1 MRDVLTR
8 SQLKRLVEHKYNVAG
23 VSLTEPL
30 FQGFWQWV
38 VDRIPDWWAPNAL
51 TLAGLAVNVAT
62 TVILMVYSPDAVSE
76 PSFWSFF
83 LCSAG
88 LFVYMTLD
96 AIDGKQARRT
106 RSSSPLG
113 ELFDHGCDAISIA
126 FIIVGACIALQLGG
140 SPRLMLF
147 KCFGTMFIF
156 YAAHWQAYCSG
167 QLRFGTVDVTEAELS
182 IILLHLLTG
191 FLGPSFWNTELPWL
205 GLELRLLPTVYSIV
219 GAIVSLSCNL
229 NVILM
234 EGGTGRNGSTVAGT
248 SVLSPFIPIGIL
260 IALAV
265 TIWAKSTTGVFQQN
279 IVLYII
285 SFGLASSKVTIR
297 LVVAHMSRTEMDML
311 DSSLFGPGLLFL
323 NQYFNTF
330 FNELIVLWIFFI
342 ACTADIVL
350 YSARVC
356 HQMATHMNISIL
368 SIAPP
373 KPVVDGGGATTVG
386 VGNDVG
392 NKPVDR
398 SVANVR
404 KSRDDSGTASSH
416 SRSSS
421 SSSCDAS
428 TQLPSGAAI
437 RARITQRCS

>member
-1 MRDVLTR
+1 MKDVLTR

-23 VSLTEPL
+23 VSLAEPL
-30 FQGFWQWV
+30 FQSFWQWI

-51 TLAGLAVNVAT
+51 TLAGLIINVVT
-62 TVILMVYSPDAVSE
+62 TVILMLFSADAVAE
-76 PSFWSFF
+76 PHFWSFF

-96 AIDGKQARRT
+96 AIDGKQARKT
-106 RSSSPLG
+106 NSSSPLG
-113 ELFDHGCDAISIA
+113 ELFDHGCDAVSIA
-126 FIIVGACIALQLGG
+126 FIVCGMCIAMQLGQ

-147 KCFGTMFIF
+147 ECFGTLFVF
-156 YAAHWQAYCSG
+156 YTAHWQAYCSG
-167 QLRFGTVDVTEAELS
+167 QLRFGRIDVTEAEIS

-191 FLGPSFWNTELPWL
+191 FLGPSFWSTELPWI
-205 GLELRLLPTVYSIV
+205 GMELKVILATYSIT
-219 GAIVSLSCNL
+219 GAIVSLCSNF
-229 NVILM
+229 NIILM
-234 EGGTGRNGSTVAGT
+234 EGGIGRNGSTVAGT

-265 TIWAKSTTGVFQQN
+265 TIWTKSITRVFQQN
-279 IVLYII
+279 FVLYII
-285 SFGLASSKVTIR
+285 SFGIASSKVSIR

-342 ACTADIVL
+342 VCLTDLIL
-350 YSARVC
+350 YSVRLC
-356 HQMATHMNISIL
+356 LQMSNYMDISVF
-368 SIAPP
+368 SIVPP
-373 KPVVDGGGATTVG
+373 KAIASTNVSDGIA
-386 VGNDVG
+386 DKQ
-392 NKPVDR
+392 KPINC

-421 SSSCDAS
+421 SSSCD
-428 TQLPSGAAI
+428 TTTRLPSCAAV
-437 RARITQRCS
+437 RARNTQRCS